1 MSEYDVVIVGAGM
14 VGASM
19 TCLLS
24 EISKVGSRSPIKI
37 AVVEAVAAQ
46 PFTKDNFDPRV
57 AAITERSRR
66 CLDRCGVWSSIEN
79 SRVSPYLEM
88 NVWDAESIGRIHFN
102 CNEINQPNLGHIVE
116 SRVIISALLE
126 KIAGYD
132 YVDFICPAKIIDYR
146 RNENSI
152 TIDLEDAGSLS
163 AKLLIGADGGSSKVR
178 DHFGFKLQMR
188 DYEQEAIV
196 ATIRTEKTNNKT
208 AWQSFMPKG
217 PLAFLPLND
226 EGNLQHSSIV
236 WSQESDTAQ
245 KLMSLDDQQFCDA
258 LTSASEACLGEVLSV
273 DQRFIFPL
281 IQRHVDEYVQPRVVL
296 LGDAAHTIHPLAG
309 QGVNL
314 GFYDVEVLV
323 DEIQRAWFKG
333 IDIGDLAILNRY
345 QRRRKPENLAMMA
358 LMEGFNSLFTSHRL
372 SLRLLRS
379 MGMSKLDNLDFLKT
393 SIIKKAMGV

>member
-1 MSEYDVVIVGAGM
+1 
-14 VGASM
+14 
-19 TCLLS
+19 
-24 EISKVGSRSPIKI
+24 
-37 AVVEAVAAQ
+37 
-46 PFTKDNFDPRV
+46 
-57 AAITERSRR
+57 
-66 CLDRCGVWSSIEN
+66 
-79 SRVSPYLEM
+79 
-88 NVWDAESIGRIHFN
+88 
-102 CNEINQPNLGHIVE
+102 
-116 SRVIISALLE
+116 
-126 KIAGYD
+126 
-132 YVDFICPAKIIDYR
+132 
-146 RNENSI
+146 
-152 TIDLEDAGSLS
+152 
-163 AKLLIGADGGSSKVR
+163 
-178 DHFGFKLQMR
+178 
-188 DYEQEAIV
+188 
-196 ATIRTEKTNNKT
+196 
-208 AWQSFMPKG
+208 
-217 PLAFLPLND
+217 
-226 EGNLQHSSIV
+226 
-236 WSQESDTAQ
+236 
-245 KLMSLDDQQFCDA
+245 MSLDDQQFCDA

-314 GFYDVEVLV
+314 GFSDVEVLV